1 MQVVSLIASQLPRGR
16 EPKARRDE
24 PVPSPRSDDPVALLD
39 SRGGLHVPFVSVG
52 PDSLRE
58 PTRELVN
65 EPVREHVR
73 HSQDLD
79 VDAVVRADVR

>member
-1 MQVVSLIASQLPRGR
+1 MEVVAGVTLQAPRLR
-16 EPKARRDE
+16 KPKARRDE
-24 PVPSPRSDDPVALLD
+24 PVTSPRSDDPVALLD